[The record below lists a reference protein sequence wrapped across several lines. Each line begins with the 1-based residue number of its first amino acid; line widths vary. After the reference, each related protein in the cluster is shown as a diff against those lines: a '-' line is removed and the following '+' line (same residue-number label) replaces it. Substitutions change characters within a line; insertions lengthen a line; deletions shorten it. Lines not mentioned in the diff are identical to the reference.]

1 MFSLLL
7 VAVLAQGPS
16 APLEPSASP
25 APPPVLPAPDAG
37 VADAVVPP
45 LPVASLPPA
54 THELFRRIQ
63 GRVSQVRIIE
73 RRSGTKSSI
82 GSAFFVSAKGHAL
95 TNYHVV
101 SDLVLHPEDYTA
113 ELDRG
118 DATVPVRL
126 LAVDVASDL
135 AVIQV
140 DAPVSDYFKLEEHEP
155 PQGTRLFAMGNPRD
169 LGTTIVEGTYNGLV
183 RDALYERVHFTGA
196 INPGMSGGP
205 TLSGE
210 GGVVGVN
217 VATMG
222 NQVGFLV
229 PVARARALLDKA
241 LEQGA
246 PPEPAALMTSV
257 NEQLMANQQRITDR
271 LMATDLPKQSLGGYR
286 VPGRWSPF
294 LKCWGDTPHD
304 PETPYTVTSYQCSSE
319 EDIFLSSS
327 HRTGVVAYLHQHV
340 ESQKL
345 GAMRFSALY
354 STLFSQDPD
363 AVAATREDV
372 TNFRCKSEFV
382 DVNGLTVRAAICLR
396 AYRRFPGLYDL
407 VLRAATLN
415 ASTHGVDTSLT
426 LGGFSAEN
434 ARKLARRYLEGLS
447 WTK

>member
-7 VAVLAQGPS
+7 VAALAQGPA
-16 APLEPSASP
+16 APPEPSASP
-25 APPPVLPAPDAG
+25 QAPPVLPVPDAG

-63 GRVSQVRIIE
+63 GRVAQVRIIE

-135 AVIQV
+135 AVIQM

-183 RDALYERVHFTGA
+183 RDALYERVHFSGA

-229 PVARARALLDKA
+229 PVVRARTLLDRA
-241 LEQGA
+241 LEQSA
-246 PPEPAALMTSV
+246 PPDPAALMTSV
-257 NEQLMANQQRITDR
+257 KDQLMANQQRITDR
-271 LMATDLPKQSLGGYR
+271 LMATDLPKQSLGEYR

-327 HRTGVVAYLHQHV
+327 HRTGVVTYLHQHV

-382 DVNGLTVRAAICLR
+382 DVKGLTVRAAICLR

-415 ASTHGVDTSLT
+415 ATTHGVDTSLT

>member
-16 APLEPSASP
+16 APPEPSASP
-25 APPPVLPAPDAG
+25 APPVVLPAPDAG

-54 THELFRRIQ
+54 THDLFRRIQ

-140 DAPVSDYFKLEEHEP
+140 DAPISDYFKLEEHEP

-229 PVARARALLDKA
+229 PVARARALLDRA

-257 NEQLMANQQRITDR
+257 KDQLLANQQRITDR
-271 LMATDLPKQSLGGYR
+271 LMATDLPKQSLGEYR

-363 AVAATREDV
+363 AVSATREDV

-447 WTK
+447 WVK

>member
-7 VAVLAQGPS
+7 VAVLAQGPA
-16 APLEPSASP
+16 APPEPSASP
-25 APPPVLPAPDAG
+25 APPVLPAPDAG

-63 GRVSQVRIIE
+63 GRVAQVRIIE

-126 LAVDVASDL
+126 LAVDVVSDL

-140 DAPVSDYFKLEEHEP
+140 DSPISDYFKLEEQEP

-229 PVARARALLDKA
+229 PVARARSLLDQA
-241 LEQGA
+241 LARGA
-246 PPEPAALMTSV
+246 PPEPATLLASV
-257 NEQLMANQQRITDR
+257 KEQLMTNQQRITDR
-271 LMATDLPKQSLGGYR
+271 LLATDLPKQALGDYR

-327 HRTGVVAYLHQHV
+327 HRTGVVTYLHQHV

-363 AVAATREDV
+363 AVPATREDV
-372 TNFRCKSEFV
+372 TNFRCTSEFV
-382 DVNGLTVRAAICLR
+382 DVKGLTVRAALCLR

-407 VLRAATLN
+407 VLRAATVN
-415 ASTHGVDTSLT
+415 ASTRGVDTSLT

>member
-1 MFSLLL
+1 M
-7 VAVLAQGPS
+7 LAQGPA
-16 APLEPSASP
+16 APPEPSASP
-25 APPPVLPAPDAG
+25 APPVLPAPDAG

-63 GRVSQVRIIE
+63 GRVAQVRIIE

-126 LAVDVASDL
+126 LAVDVVSDL

-140 DAPVSDYFKLEEHEP
+140 DSPISDYFKLEEQEP

-229 PVARARALLDKA
+229 PVARARSLLDQA
-241 LEQGA
+241 LARGA
-246 PPEPAALMTSV
+246 PPEPATLLASV
-257 NEQLMANQQRITDR
+257 KEQLMTNQQRITDR
-271 LMATDLPKQSLGGYR
+271 LLATDLPKQALGDYR

-327 HRTGVVAYLHQHV
+327 HRTGVVTYLHQHV

-363 AVAATREDV
+363 AVPATREDV
-372 TNFRCKSEFV
+372 TNFRCTSEFV
-382 DVNGLTVRAAICLR
+382 DVKGLTVRAALCLR

-407 VLRAATLN
+407 VLRAATVN
-415 ASTHGVDTSLT
+415 ASTRGVDTSLT

>member
-16 APLEPSASP
+16 APPEPPASP
-25 APPPVLPAPDAG
+25 AQPPVLPAPDAG
-37 VADAVVPP
+37 VADSVPP

-140 DAPVSDYFKLEEHEP
+140 DAPISDYFKLEEHEP

-434 ARKLARRYLEGLS
+434 ARMLARRYLEGLS